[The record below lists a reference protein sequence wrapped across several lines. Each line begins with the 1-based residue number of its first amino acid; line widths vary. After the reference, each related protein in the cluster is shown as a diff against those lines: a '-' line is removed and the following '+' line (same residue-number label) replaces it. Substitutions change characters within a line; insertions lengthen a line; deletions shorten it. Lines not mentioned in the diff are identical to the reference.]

1 MQEPTT
7 MNECRTTDQ
16 LKEAYKVSQ
25 NYRQILTTYE
35 TPCLDMFSSVT
46 YNWLSDTDNKLSNI
60 SFTYK
65 EKYYEEILYAQDFNP
80 ESFLSNVGGFVGMF
94 LGYSL
99 MQLPEMLFGLAG
111 TFESLKRKLSTGKY

>member
-1 MQEPTT
+1 
-7 MNECRTTDQ
+7 
-16 LKEAYKVSQ
+16 
-25 NYRQILTTYE
+25 
-35 TPCLDMFSSVT
+35 MFSSVT

-65 EKYYEEILYAQDFNP
+65 EKYYEEILYDRAFNP

-111 TFESLKRKLSTGKY
+111 TFEILKKKLSAGKY